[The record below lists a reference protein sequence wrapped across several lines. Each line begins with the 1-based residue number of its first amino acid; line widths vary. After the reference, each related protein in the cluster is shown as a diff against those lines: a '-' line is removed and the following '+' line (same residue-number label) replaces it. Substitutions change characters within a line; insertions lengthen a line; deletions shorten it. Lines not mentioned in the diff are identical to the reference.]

1 MGKVLEFLRAR
12 LSESGTMRSLVVVI
26 VGVHMGADASTLI
39 EALTSLALVAL
50 GAISAAMPEK
60 KP

>member
-1 MGKVLEFLRAR
+1 MKALHYIRDR

-26 VGVHMGADASTLI
+26 VGVQMGATADAMI
-39 EALTSLALVAL
+39 EALTGVALVVL

>member
-1 MGKVLEFLRAR
+1 MKALEFLRAR
-12 LSESGTMRSLVVVI
+12 LSEPGTLRSLVVVVI
-26 VGVHMGADASTLI
+26 GVRMGADASTMVDAI
-39 EALTSLALVAL
+39 TSLGLVVM

>member
-1 MGKVLEFLRAR
+1 MKALNYIRER
-12 LSESGTMRSLVVVI
+12 LSEAGTMRSLVVVI
-26 VGVHMGADASTLI
+26 VGLQMGVTADALI
-39 EALTSLALVAL
+39 EALTGVALVAL